1 MAISYPLTIPNH
13 DFASMSMRLT
23 RKIATTESP
32 FTYQTQ
38 VYEHSGSRWEAE
50 VKLPPLSHTEAR
62 AWEAFFLALRGQ
74 VGTFKMYNPLAA
86 NPQGTATANVRLPV
100 IESAGSTTVKMDMSS
115 GSGTLK
121 AGDYV
126 EISNNLHII
135 LADVSLSATDT
146 DVEITP
152 PLRSAQSA
160 NAAVTTV
167 NAKGT
172 WRLATSDVG
181 WSINNASLYGFTFA
195 CVEVLSA

>member
-86 NPQGTATANVRLPV
+86 NPQGTATANVRLPA
-100 IESAGSTTVKMDMSS
+100 IESAGSTAVSMDMSS

-126 EISNNLHII
+126 EISNNLHVI

-152 PLRSAQSA
+152 PLRSALSA
-160 NAAVTTV
+160 NTAVTTV

>member
-23 RKIATTESP
+23 RKIATAESP

-38 VYEHSGSRWEAE
+38 IYEHSGSRWEAE
-50 VKLPPLSHTEAR
+50 VTLPPLTHTEAR
-62 AWEAFFLALRGQ
+62 AWETFFLALKGQ

-86 NPQGTATANVRLPV
+86 NPQGTATANVRMPV
-100 IESAGSTTVKMDMSS
+100 AKTAGTTTITLDTSTGT
-115 GSGTLK
+115 GTLK
-121 AGDYV
+121 AGDYL
-126 EISNNLHII
+126 EISDNLHV
-135 LADVSLSATDT
+135 LLEDVSLSATNV
-146 DVEITP
+146 DVVITP
-152 PLRSAQSA
+152 PLRSDISA
-160 NAAVTTV
+160 FTAITTV